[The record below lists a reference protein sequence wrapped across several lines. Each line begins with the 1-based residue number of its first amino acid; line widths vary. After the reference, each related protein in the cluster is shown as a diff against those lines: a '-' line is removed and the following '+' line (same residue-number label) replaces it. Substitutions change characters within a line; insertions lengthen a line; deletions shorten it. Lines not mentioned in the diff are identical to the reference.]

1 MKEHMT
7 YSRDL
12 LWSQGIEG
20 MDERAHFEVFS
31 CDTKLSL
38 KRECEG
44 CELFGY
50 NQKTDS

>member
-38 KRECEG
+38 KGECER
-44 CELFGY
+44 L
-50 NQKTDS
+50 